1 MPLAMGGIIG
11 VNLKTQENTMNK
23 GFTREQIE
31 RVARIYRCNQDAS
44 RALGIT
50 IRSFSRLC
58 RKTMS
63 SPPLP
68 GAAAICTNFATA
80 LWLPVEMCVYCN
92 GRSGAGTAVLH

>member
-1 MPLAMGGIIG
+1 MPLAMSGMIGI
-11 VNLKTQENTMNK
+11 NLKTQENTMNK

-58 RKTMS
+58 RKYNIE
-63 SPPLP
+63 SPFARRRRHLHEFRD
-68 GAAAICTNFATA
+68 GALAA
-80 LWLPVEMCVYCN
+80 
-92 GRSGAGTAVLH
+92 G